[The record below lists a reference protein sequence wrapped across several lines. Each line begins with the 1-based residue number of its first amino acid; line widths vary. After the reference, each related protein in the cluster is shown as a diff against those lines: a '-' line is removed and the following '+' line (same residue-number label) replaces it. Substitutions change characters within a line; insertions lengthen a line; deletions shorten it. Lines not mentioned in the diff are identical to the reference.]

1 MICEN
6 IGASENQMVR
16 YPMTM
21 DDSNVINADAKTA
34 VTRCALITGG
44 SKRIGAVT
52 VRLLHEA
59 GYNVIIHCRL
69 SRLAADDLAAELNAI
84 RQESAKVIQG
94 DLNIETVYDRLI
106 EQAFH
111 CWNRLDVLV
120 NNASSFYPTP
130 VGTITMDDWNNLVNS
145 NMKAPL
151 FLAQAAAPHLKQ
163 TQGCIVNMVDIH
175 AQRPMKAHPV
185 YCAAKAGLAMLT
197 MSLAKE
203 LGPEIRVNGVAP
215 GAILWPENDMP
226 EHTKKIILERT
237 TLKRPGHPIDVART
251 ILFLV
256 RDADYI
262 TGQIIAVDGG
272 RTINI

>member
-1 MICEN
+1 MSTI
-6 IGASENQMVR
+6 
-16 YPMTM
+16 
-21 DDSNVINADAKTA
+21 KT
-34 VTRCALITGG
+34 ALITGG
-44 SKRIGAVT
+44 AKRVGAVT
-52 VRLLHEA
+52 TKTLHQA

-69 SRLAADDLAAELNAI
+69 SRQAADDLAAELNSSRAD
-84 RQESAKVIQG
+84 SAKVIQG
-94 DLNIETVYDRLI
+94 DLNLETIYNHLI
-106 EQAFH
+106 DEAYQ

-130 VGTITMDDWNNLVNS
+130 IGSITLDDWNNLVNS

-151 FLAQAAAPHLKQ
+151 FLAQAAAPYLKQ
-163 TQGCIVNMVDIH
+163 SKGNIINMVDVH
-175 AQRPMKAHPV
+175 AQRPMKEHPV

-203 LGPEIRVNGVAP
+203 LGPEVRVNGVAP

-226 EHTKKIILERT
+226 EHTKNLILERT
-237 TLKRPGHPIDVART
+237 SLKRPGEPIDIAKT

-256 RDADYI
+256 RDGDYI

-272 RTINI
+272 RSLNI

>member
-1 MICEN
+1 
-6 IGASENQMVR
+6 
-16 YPMTM
+16 M
-21 DDSNVINADAKTA
+21 DHSNTKSTTAKTA
-34 VTRCALITGG
+34 LVTGG
-44 SKRIGAVT
+44 SKRIGATT

-59 GYNVIIHCRL
+59 GYNLVIHCRL
-69 SRLAADDLAAELNAI
+69 SRQSADSLAEELNKD
-84 RQESAKVIQG
+84 RVDSARVIQG
-94 DLNIETVYDRLI
+94 DLNDETIYNNLI
-106 EQAFH
+106 EQAFK

-130 VGTITMDDWNNLVNS
+130 VGSITMDDWHNLINS

-151 FLAQAAAPHLKQ
+151 FLAQAAAPYLKQ
-163 TQGCIVNMVDIH
+163 TQGNIINMLDVH
-175 AQRPMKAHPV
+175 AQRPMKEHPV

-203 LGPEIRVNGVAP
+203 LGPDIRVNAVAP
-215 GAILWPENDMP
+215 GAILWPDNEMP
-226 EHTKKIILERT
+226 EHTKRLILERT
-237 TLKRPGHPIDVART
+237 SLKKAGDPIDIAKT

-256 RDADYI
+256 RDAHYI

>member
-1 MICEN
+1 
-6 IGASENQMVR
+6 
-16 YPMTM
+16 MTI
-21 DDSNVINADAKTA
+21 DDSNVNNNNAKNAAAK
-34 VTRCALITGG
+34 CALVTGG
-44 SKRIGAVT
+44 AKRIGAVT
-52 VRLLHEA
+52 VRLLHKA

-69 SRLAADDLAAELNAI
+69 SRLAADALAEELNSI
-84 RQESAKVIQG
+84 RDDSAKVIQG
-94 DLNIETVYDRLI
+94 DLNIETVYDSII
-106 EQAFH
+106 EQGVQ

-130 VGTITMDDWNNLVNS
+130 VGSITLDDWNNLVNS

-175 AQRPMKAHPV
+175 AQRPMKSHPV

-203 LGPEIRVNGVAP
+203 LGPEVRVNGVAP

-226 EHTKKIILERT
+226 EHTKNIILERT
-237 TLKRPGHPIDVART
+237 TLKRPGKPIDVART

>member
-1 MICEN
+1 
-6 IGASENQMVR
+6 
-16 YPMTM
+16 M
-21 DDSNVINADAKTA
+21 DHSNAKSTTAKTA
-34 VTRCALITGG
+34 LVTGG
-44 SKRIGAVT
+44 SKRIGATT

-59 GYNVIIHCRL
+59 GYNLVIHCRL
-69 SRLAADDLAAELNAI
+69 SRQSADSLAEELNKI
-84 RQESAKVIQG
+84 RGDSARVIQG
-94 DLNIETVYDRLI
+94 DLNDETIYNNLI
-106 EQAFH
+106 EQAFK

-130 VGTITMDDWNNLVNS
+130 VGSITMDDWHNLINS

-151 FLAQAAAPHLKQ
+151 FLAQAAAPYLKQ
-163 TQGCIVNMVDIH
+163 TQGNIINMLDVH
-175 AQRPMKAHPV
+175 AQRPMKEHPV

-203 LGPEIRVNGVAP
+203 LGPNIRVNGVAP
-215 GAILWPENDMP
+215 GAILWPDNEMP
-226 EHTKKIILERT
+226 EHTKKLILERT
-237 TLKRPGHPIDVART
+237 SLKKAGDPIDIAKT

-256 RDADYI
+256 RDAHYI

>member
-1 MICEN
+1 
-6 IGASENQMVR
+6 
-16 YPMTM
+16 M
-21 DDSNVINADAKTA
+21 DHSNAKSTTAKTA
-34 VTRCALITGG
+34 LVTGG
-44 SKRIGAVT
+44 SKRIGATT

-59 GYNVIIHCRL
+59 GYNLVIHCRL
-69 SRLAADDLAAELNAI
+69 SRQSADSLAEELNKN
-84 RQESAKVIQG
+84 RVDSARVIQG
-94 DLNIETVYDRLI
+94 DLNDETIYNNLI
-106 EQAFH
+106 EQAFK

-130 VGTITMDDWNNLVNS
+130 VGSITMDDWHNLINS

-151 FLAQAAAPHLKQ
+151 FLAQAAAPYLKQ
-163 TQGCIVNMVDIH
+163 TQGNIINMLDVH
-175 AQRPMKAHPV
+175 AQRPMKEHPV

-203 LGPEIRVNGVAP
+203 LGPDIRVNGVAP
-215 GAILWPENDMP
+215 GAILWPDNEMP
-226 EHTKKIILERT
+226 EHTKKLILERT
-237 TLKRPGHPIDVART
+237 SLKKPGDPIDIAKT

-256 RDADYI
+256 RDAHYI

>member
-1 MICEN
+1 
-6 IGASENQMVR
+6 
-16 YPMTM
+16 MTKA
-21 DDSNVINADAKTA
+21 DSNVNNAEAKTD

-69 SRLAADDLAAELNAI
+69 SRLTADELAAELNAI
-84 RQESAKVIQG
+84 RQDSAKVIQG
-94 DLNIETVYDRLI
+94 DLNIETIYDSII

-111 CWNRLDVLV
+111 CWHRLDVLV

-130 VGTITMDDWNNLVNS
+130 VGSITMDDWNNLVNS

-151 FLAQAAAPHLKQ
+151 FLAQAAAPHLKRS
-163 TQGCIVNMVDIH
+163 QGCIINMIDVH

-185 YCAAKAGLAMLT
+185 YCAAKAGLNMIT

-203 LGPEIRVNGVAP
+203 LGPEVRVNGVAP
-215 GAILWPENDMP
+215 GAIMWPENDMP
-226 EHTKKIILERT
+226 EHTKKLILERT
-237 TLKRPGHPIDVART
+237 TLKRPGEPIDIAKT
-251 ILFLV
+251 ILFLI